1 MALGPY
7 ASFIV
12 TSYALVAAVV
22 LILIVWIA
30 HRLSPPEGAPART
43 RGQRRRSGA
52 PAAARRISDERARH
66 IGRTPA
72 GRRWLVALPLIGFIA
87 LAGLFLLRL
96 HGGDPSKIPS
106 ALIGRPAPQTA
117 LPALEG
123 LVNNGAPVPGLD
135 PAAFKGKVSVV
146 NVWASWCVPC
156 HDEAP
161 LLTALAKDKRLQIV
175 GINYKDSPDNA
186 RRFLGRYGNPFGMV
200 GVDGNGR
207 ASIEWGVYG
216 VPETFVVGREGTILY
231 KMVGPVTPANIDS
244 VLKAEIEKALKRGRT
259 PSFRGARSASPE
271 SILRVSWIPGLRKT
285 HPGMTGK

>member
-1 MALGPY
+1 MSGP
-7 ASFIV
+7 S
-12 TSYALVAAVV
+12 TD
-22 LILIVWIA
+22 
-30 HRLSPPEGAPART
+30 APR
-43 RGQRRRSGA
+43 QS
-52 PAAARRISDERARH
+52 
-66 IGRTPA
+66 
-72 GRRWLVALPLIGFIA
+72 RRWLVALPLIVFVVVAA
-87 LAGLFLLRL
+87 LFMLRL

-123 LVNNGAPVPGLD
+123 LVNNGVPIPGLD

-146 NVWASWCVPC
+146 NIWASWCVPC

-186 RRFLGRYGNPFGMV
+186 RRFLGRYGNPFSMV

-216 VPETFVVGREGTILY
+216 VPETFVVGREGTIVY
-231 KMVGPVTPANIDS
+231 KLVGPVTPANFDT
-244 VLKAEIEKALKRGRT
+244 VLRAEIDKALK
-259 PSFRGARSASPE
+259 
-271 SILRVSWIPGLRKT
+271 
-285 HPGMTGK
+285 